1 LALAGEANVDTG
13 ALSGFLKLLFE
24 VGQGGVGVCGI
35 KVGDEEATGSSSD
48 GFP

>member
-1 LALAGEANVDTG
+1 LALAGEANRDAE

-24 VGQGGVGVCGI
+24 GGQGGVGVGGI
-35 KVGDEEATGSSSD
+35 KVGDEEATGASGD